1 VTGDRTRRRKPDGSA
16 HLGTLGRRTAAPRR
30 GPRVRRV
37 DRRAPDVAAQGGLP
51 DRRRPYRK
59 VDYYSDITQPTPSLI
74 GFFAQVARKL
84 GSDTEGYALFHLD
97 QGMGGGK
104 SHSLVGL
111 FHMANNPEE
120 FFATDLGHA
129 VEKEASAYG
138 RTVDITGTRP
148 DRFGTSGAAH

>member
-1 VTGDRTRRRKPDGSA
+1 MAARTWAHWADVLRLRDEVRGSDGSIGELQMSL
-16 HLGTLGRRTAAPRR
+16 HKAAYQT
-30 GPRVRRV
+30 V
-37 DRRAPDVAAQGGLP
+37 DA
-51 DRRRPYRK
+51 PYRK

-148 DRFGTSGAAH
+148 AIFGTSGAAH